1 MKISQFAR
9 LAVPQP
15 TINHQYYLGG
25 LRETLKATNP
35 VAVLIDT
42 LEESGVQ
49 VYVKSHDYFI
59 SESLGGIPVRLKGK
73 PRNEVRKSYA
83 LLRVLP
89 KKEFMVR
96 AALAVADRGAIC
108 IHKKD
113 MEMLQ
118 LSNLCLKA
126 IVLIHEEDVFANME
140 QVPYS
145 NHANAFQEGYLVS
158 GPYSNLSL
166 IDNSLR
172 KIPDLTV
179 YLIARKQNEIKK
191 GKKYISKFKTQNNK
205 LT

>member
-9 LAVPQP
+9 LAVPKP
-15 TINHQYYLGG
+15 TINHQYHLGG
-25 LRETLKATNP
+25 LRETLKAKNP
-35 VAVLIDT
+35 MDLLIDT
-42 LEESGVQ
+42 LEESGAQ
-49 VYVKSHDYFI
+49 VYVKKHDYFI
-59 SESLGGIPVRLKGK
+59 SERLGGIPVRLKGK
-73 PRNEVRKSYA
+73 PRHEVRKSYA
-83 LLRVLP
+83 WLRVLP

-96 AALAVADRGAIC
+96 AELAVADRGAIC
-108 IHKKD
+108 IHKKE

-126 IVLIHEEDVFANME
+126 IVLIHEDDVFANMA
-140 QVPYS
+140 QLPYS
-145 NHANAFQEGYLVS
+145 NHAKSFQEGYLIA

-179 YLIARKQNEIKK
+179 YIIARKQDSVKK
-191 GKKYISKFKTQNNK
+191 GKKYISKFNTPINK